1 MQVSRNNSTSLK
13 NETVQVQLQP
23 KIFLFI
29 AMMKETMQ
37 LSHNCISTMHGSVL
51 QVSQDIYSTKVLI
64 KSEDMKIT

>member
-29 AMMKETMQ
+29 AMMKGTMH